1 MEAGGVRSLVHL
13 LLIFLLLPAFLLDEA
28 GVVDEGRH
36 VRKKEDGSVLEDPGG
51 GIQSIPPRLVSATDN
66 VSSSSS
72 SRVSHSLARIHS
84 ISQKILG
91 RARQRKK
98 ELLAR
103 RLTTAINSRRQVK
116 TFLSTTERTRES
128 GTKSSLTSTPVEILS
143 PTGPPTVLEADES
156 TETTPFSPTTLDPGL
171 PTTSEL
177 LLSFL
182 KPAETIIP
190 RRLGVS
196 CSCWGLITYL
206 ACLYLTLPSAYCTY
220 QDCLNLSF
228 QM

>member
-36 VRKKEDGSVLEDPGG
+36 VRKKEDGRVLEDPGG

-66 VSSSSS
+66 VSTSSS

-103 RLTTAINSRRQVK
+103 RLLTTDTAINSRRQVK
-116 TFLSTTERTRES
+116 TFRLTTERTSELD
-128 GTKSSLTSTPVEILS
+128 TKSSLTSTQTERLS
-143 PTGPPTVLEADES
+143 STVLNEDES
-156 TETTPFSPTTLDPGL
+156 TETIPVSPTTLDPAVS
-171 PTTSEL
+171 PTTAEL
-177 LLSFL
+177 LIAFL
-182 KPAETIIP
+182 KPADTIIP
-190 RRLGVS
+190 RQLGVS
-196 CSCWGLITYL
+196 H
-206 ACLYLTLPSAYCTY
+206 
-220 QDCLNLSF
+220 
-228 QM
+228 

>member
-13 LLIFLLLPAFLLDEA
+13 LLLFLLLPAFLLDEA

-103 RLTTAINSRRQVK
+103 RLLTTNTNTAINSRRQVK
-116 TFLSTTERTRES
+116 TFRLTTERTSELD
-128 GTKSSLTSTPVEILS
+128 TKSSLTSTPTERLS
-143 PTGPPTVLEADES
+143 STVLNEDES
-156 TETTPFSPTTLDPGL
+156 TETIPVSPTTLDPAVS
-171 PTTSEL
+171 PTTAEL
-177 LLSFL
+177 LIAFL
-182 KPAETIIP
+182 KPADTIIP
-190 RRLGVS
+190 RQLGVS
-196 CSCWGLITYL
+196 H
-206 ACLYLTLPSAYCTY
+206 
-220 QDCLNLSF
+220 
-228 QM
+228 

>member
-66 VSSSSS
+66 VSTSSS

-103 RLTTAINSRRQVK
+103 RLLTTNTNTAINPRRQVK
-116 TFLSTTERTRES
+116 TFRLTTERTSELD
-128 GTKSSLTSTPVEILS
+128 TKSSLTSTPTERLS
-143 PTGPPTVLEADES
+143 STVLNEDES
-156 TETTPFSPTTLDPGL
+156 TETIPVSPTTLDPAVS
-171 PTTSEL
+171 PTTAEL
-177 LLSFL
+177 LIAFL
-182 KPAETIIP
+182 KPADTIIP
-190 RRLGVS
+190 RQLGVS
-196 CSCWGLITYL
+196 H
-206 ACLYLTLPSAYCTY
+206 
-220 QDCLNLSF
+220 
-228 QM
+228 

>member
-66 VSSSSS
+66 VSTSSS

-103 RLTTAINSRRQVK
+103 RLLTTNTNNAINSRRQVK
-116 TFLSTTERTRES
+116 TFRLTTERTSELD
-128 GTKSSLTSTPVEILS
+128 TKSSLTSTPTERLS
-143 PTGPPTVLEADES
+143 STVLNEDES
-156 TETTPFSPTTLDPGL
+156 TETIPVSPTTLDPAVS

-177 LLSFL
+177 LIAFL
-182 KPAETIIP
+182 KPADTIIP
-190 RRLGVS
+190 RQLGVS
-196 CSCWGLITYL
+196 H
-206 ACLYLTLPSAYCTY
+206 
-220 QDCLNLSF
+220 
-228 QM
+228 

>member
-36 VRKKEDGSVLEDPGG
+36 VRKKEEGSVLEDPGG

-66 VSSSSS
+66 VSTSSS

-103 RLTTAINSRRQVK
+103 RLLTTNNTAINSRRQVK
-116 TFLSTTERTRES
+116 TFRLTTERTSELDK
-128 GTKSSLTSTPVEILS
+128 KSSLTSTPTERLS
-143 PTGPPTVLEADES
+143 STVLNEDES
-156 TETTPFSPTTLDPGL
+156 TETIPVSPTTLDPAVS

-177 LLSFL
+177 LIAFL
-182 KPAETIIP
+182 KPADTIIP
-190 RRLGVS
+190 RQLGVS
-196 CSCWGLITYL
+196 H
-206 ACLYLTLPSAYCTY
+206 
-220 QDCLNLSF
+220 
-228 QM
+228 